1 MLLRAA
7 ALALSAAAARGDM
20 YDVVEPSMAPPPA
33 CALGCARWSDL
44 ASSHNTAAQASV
56 DALWAS
62 SDAQRAAGASCAM
75 PALFAGQPEG
85 EAQLAGASGEP
96 LGFDFSFGPQCYCAG
111 SAAAPTS
118 ASGYCA
124 DPLVPTPQQVNL
136 QFGASEHELSVAFVT
151 LDGARPLVSPPLVEL
166 CNGAGA
172 QCVNV
177 SGATTRMPE
186 PQLLSRVYSF
196 HLVTLPAPLAPGASF
211 SYRVRGGTADGAW
224 RGGFSFTTRPAAAA
238 PTRFATC
245 GDLGPY
251 PYASNG
257 NLLGDASLS
266 FFVHLGDHAY
276 NMAMGGGAR
285 GDAYMISFQPVLS
298 RTPWL
303 SVVGS
308 AFGLSRTRQSA
319 AHHLPTHAHPL
330 RSRRPADHELE
341 GSPFGAYCRASDHCE
356 YRYTNQTSGL
366 LRTGAASRSGTNLFY
381 SIDIGLV
388 HFVVLDY
395 NSYIGLPG
403 SPKAPMLAW
412 LEADLQAAAAAAQ
425 RARVPWII
433 VCAHVPMY
441 ASDGNNDELI
451 KDVEPL
457 LFEFGVDLHL
467 VGHNHYYESEWPVG
481 PNGAVAKKSFD
492 SPQAPVH
499 VVTGAGG
506 APAFG
511 ATAPAA
517 AGGAAPPDF
526 TRLNVYRWSFS
537 AVTVFNASHL
547 LYEQIDNSNSS
558 AIDSFVVVQP
568 KHGKFGGGGAASA

>member
-7 ALALSAAAARGDM
+7 ALALSAAAALGDM

-257 NLLGDASLS
+257 NLLSDPSLS

-285 GDAYMISFQPVLS
+285 GDAYMIGFQPVLS

-308 AFGLSRTRQSA
+308 AFC
-319 AHHLPTHAHPL
+319 P
-330 RSRRPADHELE
+330 
-341 GSPFGAYCRASDHCE
+341 
-356 YRYTNQTSGL
+356 
-366 LRTGAASRSGTNLFY
+366 
-381 SIDIGLV
+381 
-388 HFVVLDY
+388 
-395 NSYIGLPG
+395 
-403 SPKAPMLAW
+403 
-412 LEADLQAAAAAAQ
+412 
-425 RARVPWII
+425 
-433 VCAHVPMY
+433 
-441 ASDGNNDELI
+441 
-451 KDVEPL
+451 
-457 LFEFGVDLHL
+457 
-467 VGHNHYYESEWPVG
+467 
-481 PNGAVAKKSFD
+481 
-492 SPQAPVH
+492 
-499 VVTGAGG
+499 
-506 APAFG
+506 
-511 ATAPAA
+511 
-517 AGGAAPPDF
+517 
-526 TRLNVYRWSFS
+526 
-537 AVTVFNASHL
+537 
-547 LYEQIDNSNSS
+547 
-558 AIDSFVVVQP
+558 
-568 KHGKFGGGGAASA
+568 